1 MIPDETVCLSE
12 EKTVLLWSG
21 QRPDAALRWRL
32 PQSSKH
38 DGNSVYWKL

>member
-1 MIPDETVCLSE
+1 MIPDEAVCILE
-12 EKTVLLWSG
+12 EKTALLWIG
-21 QRPDAALRWRL
+21 QRPDAALKWWI